1 MSRTWS
7 EQGDLSATCL
17 TACLA
22 SAVAT
27 QDRKVLVAGHNLP
40 RQSQEP
46 SFGAALLYSK
56 HFDAE
61 AIAKASR
68 ILLLGN
74 DPFPRVSHNIGEL
87 EQP

>member
-1 MSRTWS
+1 MWGL
-7 EQGDLSATCL
+7 QGDLQATCL

-40 RQSQEP
+40 HQFQEP
-46 SFGAALLYSK
+46 SFGAALLFSK

-61 AIAKASR
+61 AVAKASR
-68 ILLLGN
+68 ILLFGN
-74 DPFPRVSHNIGEL
+74 YPFPRVSHDIGEL